1 MGVSTMQISYCTQWS
16 RQHHRPYD
24 SLTET
29 QARTAHQKGKL
40 YTVLVG
46 DRLRPECF
54 LEITAF
60 RSICVEF
67 LDAALRTYLT
77 YSFQEKRHHEM
88 FISMSRRPQFP
99 NDHDPPDRAT
109 VLYFKTNGELTIER
123 FKSNPDGIGSKR
135 VGEESRVVDV
145 TYNWERYPK
154 FGDYAGIATR
164 DRCAPLLSD
173 PRVPSNMI

>member
-1 MGVSTMQISYCTQWS
+1 MQINYCTQWS
-16 RQHHRPYD
+16 RHKNRPID
-24 SLTET
+24 SITEE
-29 QARTAHQKGKL
+29 QARAAHEKGKL

-46 DRLRPECF
+46 DRLGPDCF

-77 YSFQEKRHHEM
+77 YSFQEERPNEL
-88 FISMSRRPQFP
+88 FIAMSRRPQFP
-99 NDHDPPDRAT
+99 NDADQPDRAT
-109 VLYFKTNGELTIER
+109 VLFFKTDGQLSIVR

-145 TYNWERYPK
+145 THNWERYPK

-164 DRCAPLLSD
+164 DRCAPLLCD
-173 PRVPSNMI
+173 PRVPANWI